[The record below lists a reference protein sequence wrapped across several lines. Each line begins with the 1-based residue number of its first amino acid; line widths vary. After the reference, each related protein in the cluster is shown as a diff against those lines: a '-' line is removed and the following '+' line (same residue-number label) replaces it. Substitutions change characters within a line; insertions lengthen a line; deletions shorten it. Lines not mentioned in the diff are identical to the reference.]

1 MVNGQ
6 LCSVS
11 EFYHRDQERP
21 LNAHRNSAGITR
33 VHVDLAVSLID
44 IDTADIFLYRFSDN
58 HVSTNRLEISE
69 IPPRCRVHVE
79 VHDER
84 TWLHR
89 TQLVLLSLRAQ
100 AKVDRLMDR
109 PCCSRVW
116 VCAHICVHVCVW
128 HFPVRECAH
137 MCVYVRCIGSKA
149 AFQSNKST
157 L

>member
-33 VHVDLAVSLID
+33 VQVDLAVSLID

-84 TWLHR
+84 NWLHR

-100 AKVDRLMDR
+100 AKVDKLKISVRSWIDTVVLECGCVR
-109 PCCSRVW
+109 
-116 VCAHICVHVCVW
+116 VCACTCV
-128 HFPVRECAH
+128 
-137 MCVYVRCIGSKA
+137 CI
-149 AFQSNKST
+149 AFSRT
-157 L
+157 